1 LPEES
6 SRGLTGF
13 LSRLGSRKS
22 LESPDPTAATP
33 ADFGPLEPQP
43 PIQPTKALR
52 KFLSMLST
60 RESPVLLDLGP
71 VIGPNLNFFGET
83 LGCKVFIEDLFAD
96 LERHLR
102 AGSIA
107 EFPAFLKKRLT
118 QPAGSVDGILAWD
131 LIDYLDLPA
140 AQALAGELARLMR
153 VDAALLGFF
162 NAAPP
167 RGREQTQHYTKYMVV
182 DEQSLRHRWYPAS
195 RGRQRVLQNRDI
207 IKLFEGLRVSDSFL
221 LQTNVREILFRKPGY
236 LSQAVP

>member
-1 LPEES
+1 MPEES

-118 QPAGSVDGILAWD
+118 
-131 LIDYLDLPA
+131 
-140 AQALAGELARLMR
+140 
-153 VDAALLGFF
+153 
-162 NAAPP
+162 
-167 RGREQTQHYTKYMVV
+167 
-182 DEQSLRHRWYPAS
+182 
-195 RGRQRVLQNRDI
+195 
-207 IKLFEGLRVSDSFL
+207 
-221 LQTNVREILFRKPGY
+221 
-236 LSQAVP
+236 